1 MKKVS
6 VVIPTY
12 NHSSYV
18 LDAIKSVKASEGV
31 EAEIVVV
38 NDGSPD
44 DSHELLKDL
53 PGIRYFLTENRGAH
67 AALNFGI
74 EKSTHEIIAILND
87 DDLFSPEHLLGS
99 ILELEA
105 TGADIVISRYE
116 AFGEGK
122 FLEQI
127 RNHTKIADQR
137 IGQFGLLKTLLQ
149 INWAVST
156 SSFTF
161 RRGVFQATGGFSS
174 LTMCHDYEFLLSAL
188 VNSQA
193 AIFYSNRTDWLYRC
207 HDQNSSHSVN
217 QEDRRAQWYAATFV
231 SYEFLPQHIQAYLS
245 EIALEHLGID
255 SELLDRIL
263 IALSTVERSE
273 INLGVERIKKLL
285 ISPKKI

>member
-18 LDAIKSVKASEGV
+18 LDAIESVNASEGV
-31 EAEIVVV
+31 EVEIVVV

-44 DSHELLKDL
+44 NTHELLKDL
-53 PGIRYFLTENRGAH
+53 PGIRYYLTTNRGAH

-87 DDLFSPEHLLGS
+87 DDLFNPEHLLGS

-116 AFGEGK
+116 AFGKGT
-122 FLEQI
+122 FLEEI
-127 RNHTKIADQR
+127 KNHTRIADQR
-137 IGQFGLLKTLLQ
+137 IRQYGLLKTLLQ

-156 SSFTF
+156 SAFTF
-161 RRGVFQATGGFSS
+161 KRGVFQATGGFSP

-188 VNSQA
+188 VNCQA
-193 AIFYSNRTDWLYRC
+193 TIFYSNRTDWLYRC
-207 HDQNSSHSVN
+207 HEKNSSHSVN
-217 QEDRRAQWYAATFV
+217 LVDRRAQWYAATFV
-231 SYEFLPQHIQAYLS
+231 SYGYFPQHIQAYLS

-255 SELLDRIL
+255 SELLEKIL
-263 IALSTVERSE
+263 IELSTVDRSE

-285 ISPKKI
+285 ISPK